1 MNDLVIILIVVAA
14 WVFIQ
19 GWLLP
24 RRGIST

>member
-1 MNDLVIILIVVAA
+1 MSDVLIFLVVVAA

-24 RRGIST
+24 RRGIPT

>member
-1 MNDLVIILIVVAA
+1 MNDLLWFLLLIAI

-24 RRGIST
+24 RRGIPT